1 MFHTF
6 YASVSFDRSYPM
18 FSVAVSIPYNRQLN
32 MYDMSQVP
40 DTGQAVRA
48 AILSCDVY
56 RGTRVVAATVLR
68 WPNVLDQCPT
78 ARVPW
83 PRLLRDC
90 GRTSMTWAEVK
101 NRCPDKV
108 RDGRADHAEYR
119 TLQHLNTLVSNLN
132 RADLLL
138 FYVLASPCTK
148 RCTGTGPLSILDMIN
163 PILNWNNYAVVFS
176 NIFQPRSG
184 PRISDK
190 ELQGSLERLG
200 AHRGSLGSIGL
211 SNIFRCSPTQC
222 TSCSHGGQV
231 SRYCYS

>member
-1 MFHTF
+1 
-6 YASVSFDRSYPM
+6 M

-40 DTGQAVRA
+40 DTGEAVRA

-68 WPNVLDQCPT
+68 WPNVLEQCPT
-78 ARVPW
+78 ARVPPW
-83 PRLLRDC
+83 QGIVNEC
-90 GRTSMTWAEVK
+90 GGTPMTWADVK

-119 TLQHLNTLVSNLN
+119 TLQYLNTLVSNLN

-138 FYVLASPCTK
+138 FYVLASPCSK
-148 RCTGTGPLSILDMIN
+148 RCTGEGRLNILDMIN
-163 PILNWNNYAVVFS
+163 PILKWNNYAVVFS
-176 NIFQPRSG
+176 NIFQPRNG
-184 PRISDK
+184 PRIPDE
-190 ELQGSLERLG
+190 ELRGSLERLG

-211 SNIFRCSPTQC
+211 SNIFRCSPKQC